1 MFINIISIGPRL
13 TSMVQSIKST
23 KQSVLLKIIL
33 MALYQ
38 NKRDLLNYQECQDAI
53 RSKVPFAK
61 INKILTN
68 AALKYIIFP
77 PWVRG
82 LEAYNF
88 RRWAY
93 VLRGWIVL
101 KKLCQSMTA
110 TSRSQWND
118 WIRTLFPLKSKQ
130 IEKISLN
137 RQLTSKITEMKAMRC
152 LSLIKQ

>member
-1 MFINIISIGPRL
+1 MFINIISIGL
-13 TSMVQSIKST
+13 HLIFTVQSIKST
-23 KQSVLLKIIL
+23 KQSILLKIIL

-38 NKRDLLNYQECQDAI
+38 NKRDLLNYQECQGAI

-61 INKILTN
+61 INKILIN
-68 AALKYIIFP
+68 VALKYIIFP
-77 PWVRG
+77 HWVRG

-110 TSRSQWND
+110 TSRLQWNG
-118 WIRTLFPLKSKQ
+118 WIRTLFPSKSKQ
-130 IEKISLN
+130 IEKIFLN
-137 RQLTSKITEMKAMRC
+137 RQLTSKITEMKAMWC